1 MTPQH
6 NYATWSP
13 PPGFVV
19 VPSQVPGI
27 EVYAPAPEET
37 AGPEAKTFRCPQC
50 AGLISYDAGDQE
62 LICPY
67 CGYRQQIGARVV
79 GLSADRF
86 EFTLGTLGES
96 ERGWGIAR
104 RSIQCASCNAVFSSS
119 EGELSTT
126 CPFCGSNRV
135 STQAALHDTIRPGYL
150 IPFSVERELCRASVR
165 TWLGKGWMHPP
176 ELRQAGAV
184 TEFAGIY
191 LPFWIFDAHIDAH
204 WRAEVGYRET
214 RRHYRDGKWETE
226 TVIRWRWESGDVRLP
241 IHDLLVYGASK
252 LSAELLERLYP
263 YDLAQ
268 LTTYDSAYLAGWQ
281 AQAYDVPLKP
291 AWEVGKRRMRE
302 RAKDACY
309 DDIPSA
315 HVRNFAMTADLNQE
329 RWRYVLL
336 PVYMTTY
343 AFAGETYHVLV
354 NGQTGAIAGQKP
366 VAWQRVWL
374 AIAAALA
381 PGILGGLLGLLTVPL
396 GGVGTVILPVA
407 FVLFLV
413 GLIVS
418 IYIFVQAREADER

>member
-1 MTPQH
+1 MTSPH
-6 NYATWSP
+6 PYATWSP
-13 PPGFVV
+13 PPGFIA

-37 AGPEAKTFRCPQC
+37 VEPEAKTFRCPQC
-50 AGLISYDAGDQE
+50 AGLISYDAGDRE
-62 LICPY
+62 LVCPY
-67 CGYRQQIGARVV
+67 CGYRQEIGARVV

-86 EFTLGTLGES
+86 EFTLETLDES

-104 RSIQCASCNAVFSSS
+104 RAIQCASCNAVFTSG

-150 IPFSVERELCRASVR
+150 IPFSVERDQVRASVR
-165 TWLGKGWMHPP
+165 SWLGRGWMHPP
-176 ELRQAGAV
+176 ELRQVGAV
-184 TEFAGIY
+184 NPFAGIY
-191 LPFWIFDAHIDAH
+191 LPFWIFDAHLDAH
-204 WRAEVGYRET
+204 WRAEVGYEEI

-226 TVIRWRWESGDVRLP
+226 TVIRWRWESGNVHLP
-241 IHDLLVYGASK
+241 VYNLLVHGTSQISAK
-252 LSAELLERLYP
+252 LVDRLYP

-268 LTTYDSAYLAGWQ
+268 LTSYDTAYLAGWQ
-281 AQAYDVPLKP
+281 AQAYDIPLKP
-291 AWEVGKRRMRE
+291 AWEVGKQRMRE
-302 RAKDACY
+302 RAKEACY
-309 DDIPSA
+309 DDIPTPR
-315 HVRNFAMTADLNQE
+315 VRNFSMTADFNQE

-343 AFAGETYHVLV
+343 AFGGETYRVLV

-381 PGILGGLLGLLTVPL
+381 PSILAGLAGLLALPL
-396 GGVGTVILPVA
+396 GGTGAVILPVA
-407 FVLFLV
+407 FVLFVL
-413 GLIVS
+413 GLIAS
-418 IYIFVQAREADER
+418 IIIFVRAREAEER